1 MTSQACFY
9 GISVGPG
16 DPELMS
22 LKAYRLLQSVEVI
35 AYLQTQDKG
44 ELKGRALAKNIA
56 SEALALRAN
65 PALEVAITMPMSRQ
79 RGGANAAYDQA
90 AQQISA
96 HLEAGRSVGFICEGD
111 ALFFGSFSYLLER
124 LEQYP
129 HQVIPG
135 ITSLQ
140 GSSAALATP
149 LTMLDESLVVLSSLH
164 DDDKI
169 LNSLE
174 QHDSL
179 IIMKAGRHRPRLLDL
194 IKQAGRQADC
204 QYIEYAS
211 QAKQQIFS
219 SFTDIP
225 HTAGPYFSLFMITR
239 SQRDTHA

>member
-1 MTSQACFY
+1 MSSQACFY

-22 LKAYRLLQSVEVI
+22 LKAYRLLQQVEVI
-35 AYLQTQDKG
+35 AYLQTRDKG
-44 ELKGRALAKNIA
+44 ELKGQALAKNIA
-56 SEALALRAN
+56 SEALAQRN
-65 PALEVAITMPMSRQ
+65 QPALEVAIEMPMSRQ
-79 RGGANAAYDQA
+79 RDAANAAYDA
-90 AQQISA
+90 AAKKISD
-96 HLEAGRSVGFICEGD
+96 HLKAGRSVGFICEGD

-124 LEQYP
+124 LSDHP

-169 LNSLE
+169 LASLE

-179 IIMKAGRHRPRLLDL
+179 IIMKAGRHRPRLLAL
-194 IKQAGRQADC
+194 IEQAGRQADC

-211 QAKQQIFS
+211 QAKQQIYSEFAQ
-219 SFTDIP
+219 IP
-225 HTAGPYFSLFMITR
+225 NSPGPYFSLFMITR
-239 SQRDTHA
+239 SQRNTHA